1 MLVTSLRTALPATT
15 PTYAMEQDNTE
26 LTRDR
31 IFDILSSPRRR
42 YVLYFLRSEPTP
54 IQLTDLAEHVAAW
67 ENDTTVEELSTQQRK
82 RVYVSLYQTHLP
94 KLAETGLV
102 DYDEESG
109 DVDIAAKA
117 SEIDPLLGEQQSGPA
132 WYVYYFG
139 LAALSTLLIVA
150 SVAGLAL
157 SQAVL
162 AIGIV
167 GAFVVLTAI
176 HVVYEWR
183 RKSPPAEFR
192 E

>member
-1 MLVTSLRTALPATT
+1 
-15 PTYAMEQDNTE
+15 MEQNNTE

-42 YVLYFLRSEPTP
+42 YVLYFLRTEPNP

-102 DYDEESG
+102 NYDEESG
-109 DVDIAAKA
+109 DVAIAARA
-117 SEIDPLLGEQQSGPA
+117 SEIDPLLGEQGSQPA
-132 WYVYYFG
+132 WYIYYFG
-139 LAALSTLLIVA
+139 LAVLSTLLIVA
-150 SVAGLAL
+150 SVAGLGISL
-157 SQAVL
+157 GVL
-162 AIGIV
+162 AVGIV
-167 GAFVVLTAI
+167 GGFAALTVV

-183 RKSPPAEFR
+183 QQSPPTEFR

>member
-1 MLVTSLRTALPATT
+1 MD
-15 PTYAMEQDNTE
+15 QNNTE

-31 IFDILSSPRRR
+31 VFDILSSPRRR
-42 YVLYFLRSEPTP
+42 YVLYFLRTEPNP

-94 KLAETGLV
+94 KLAEAGLV
-102 DYDEESG
+102 NYDEESG
-109 DVDIAAKA
+109 DVSIASKA
-117 SEIDPLLGEQQSGPA
+117 SEIDPLLGEQQSSPA
-132 WYVYYFG
+132 WYIYYFG
-139 LAALSTLLIVA
+139 VAVLSTLLIVA
-150 SVAGLAL
+150 SVAGLGISLGA
-157 SQAVL
+157 L

-167 GAFVVLTAI
+167 ATFVALTLV

-183 RKSPPAEFR
+183 QQSPPAEFR

>member
-1 MLVTSLRTALPATT
+1 MD
-15 PTYAMEQDNTE
+15 QNNTE

-42 YVLYFLRSEPTP
+42 YVLYFLRTEPNP

-94 KLAETGLV
+94 KLAESGLV
-102 DYDEESG
+102 NYDEDSG
-109 DVDIAAKA
+109 DVSIAAKA
-117 SEIDPLLGEQQSGPA
+117 SEIDPLLGEQRAEPA
-132 WYVYYFG
+132 WYIYYFG
-139 LAALSTLLIVA
+139 LAVLSTLLIVA
-150 SVAGLAL
+150 SVAGLAIQPGL
-157 SQAVL
+157 L

-167 GAFVVLTAI
+167 GAFVALTTVHAL
-176 HVVYEWR
+176 YQWR
-183 RKSPPAEFR
+183 RQSPPSEFR

>member
-1 MLVTSLRTALPATT
+1 
-15 PTYAMEQDNTE
+15 MEQNNTE

-42 YVLYFLRSEPTP
+42 YVLYFLRTEPNP

-102 DYDEESG
+102 NYDEESG
-109 DVDIAAKA
+109 DVSIAARA
-117 SEIDPLLGEQQSGPA
+117 SEIDPLLGEQGSQPA
-132 WYVYYFG
+132 WYIYYFG
-139 LAALSTLLIVA
+139 LAVLSTLLIVA
-150 SVAGLAL
+150 SVAGLGISL
-157 SQAVL
+157 GVL
-162 AIGIV
+162 AVGIV
-167 GAFVVLTAI
+167 SGFAALTVV

-183 RKSPPAEFR
+183 QQSPPTEFR

>member
-1 MLVTSLRTALPATT
+1 MD
-15 PTYAMEQDNTE
+15 QNNTE

-42 YVLYFLRSEPTP
+42 YVLYFLRTEPNP

-94 KLAETGLV
+94 KLADSGLV
-102 DYDEESG
+102 NYDEESG
-109 DVDIAAKA
+109 DVSIAARA
-117 SEIDPLLGEQQSGPA
+117 SEIDPLLGEQRQEPA
-132 WYVYYFG
+132 WYIYYFG
-139 LAALSTLLIVA
+139 LAVLSTLLVVA
-150 SVAGLAL
+150 SVAGLAIPQVAL
-157 SQAVL
+157 AV
-162 AIGIV
+162 GIIA
-167 GAFVVLTAI
+167 AFVLLTVV

-183 RKSPPAEFR
+183 QQSPPAEFR

>member
-1 MLVTSLRTALPATT
+1 MD
-15 PTYAMEQDNTE
+15 QKNTE

-42 YVLYFLRSEPTP
+42 YVLYFLRSEPNP

-102 DYDEESG
+102 NYDEESG
-109 DVDIAAKA
+109 DVSIASKA

-132 WYVYYFG
+132 WYIYYFG
-139 LAALSTLLIVA
+139 LAVLSTLLIVA
-150 SVAGLAL
+150 SVAGLGISLGA
-157 SQAVL
+157 L

-167 GAFVVLTAI
+167 ATFVALTLV

-183 RKSPPAEFR
+183 QQSPPAEFR

>member
-1 MLVTSLRTALPATT
+1 MD
-15 PTYAMEQDNTE
+15 QNNTE

-42 YVLYFLRSEPTP
+42 YVLYFLRREPNP

-94 KLAETGLV
+94 KLAESGLV
-102 DYDEESG
+102 NYDEESG
-109 DVDIAAKA
+109 DVSIAAKA
-117 SEIDPLLGEQQSGPA
+117 SEIDPLLGEQRSQPA
-132 WYVYYFG
+132 WYIYYFG
-139 LAALSTLLIVA
+139 LAALSTLLVVA
-150 SVAGLAL
+150 SVAGLAIPQVAL
-157 SQAVL
+157 AV
-162 AIGIV
+162 GII
-167 GAFVVLTAI
+167 GAFVALTLV

-183 RKSPPAEFR
+183 QQSPPEEFR

>member
-1 MLVTSLRTALPATT
+1 
-15 PTYAMEQDNTE
+15 MEQNNTE

-42 YVLYFLRSEPTP
+42 YVLYFLRTEPNP

-94 KLAETGLV
+94 KLAEAGLV
-102 DYDEESG
+102 NYDEESG
-109 DVDIAAKA
+109 DVSIASKA
-117 SEIDPLLGEQQSGPA
+117 REIDPLLGEQGSEPA
-132 WYVYYFG
+132 WYIYYFG
-139 LAALSTLLIVA
+139 LAVLSTLLVVA
-150 SVAGLAL
+150 SVAGLAIPQVAL
-157 SQAVL
+157 AV
-162 AIGIV
+162 GII
-167 GAFVVLTAI
+167 GAFAALTII

-183 RKSPPAEFR
+183 QQSPPTEFR

>member
-1 MLVTSLRTALPATT
+1 MD
-15 PTYAMEQDNTE
+15 QNNTE

-42 YVLYFLRSEPTP
+42 YVLYFLRTEPNP

-94 KLAETGLV
+94 KLADSGLV
-102 DYDEESG
+102 NYDEESG
-109 DVDIAAKA
+109 DVSIAAKA
-117 SEIDPLLGEQQSGPA
+117 SEIDPLLGEQGSEPA
-132 WYVYYFG
+132 WYLYYFG
-139 LAALSTLLIVA
+139 LAVVSSLLVVA
-150 SVAGLAL
+150 SVAGLAIP
-157 SQAVL
+157 QIAL
-162 AIGIV
+162 AIGII
-167 GAFVVLTAI
+167 GAFVVLTTV

-183 RKSPPAEFR
+183 QQSPPSEFR